1 MESADQKLHLYL
13 EKDFQLV
20 LQYRDLT
27 RVVRVVVIILVFIIQ
42 LRDKEY
48 MEEEIPNENK
58 ELVERD
64 FVTSMTYFTFY

>member
-1 MESADQKLHLYL
+1 M
-13 EKDFQLV
+13 
-20 LQYRDLT
+20 
-27 RVVRVVVIILVFIIQ
+27 VRVVVIILVFIIQ